1 MQEMRV
7 GDSAAFRNFLRMPP
21 EMFDE
26 MLARIGPRIQKM
38 HTNYRL
44 AIDPGV
50 KLAATL
56 RYLATGESYPTV
68 SYSFRVSR
76 HTVAAF
82 IPIVTEAIVGTEMK
96 FSPVL

>member
-1 MQEMRV
+1 
-7 GDSAAFRNFLRMPP
+7 MPP